1 MGDLIKFFIFMAIV
15 ILIIIIGNKILPEPE
30 KEILKKYQNDIKV
43 NGINIHLSDEEIE
56 EIERKKEEERKQKFI
71 SAKEN
76 LTNNILS
83 DLKNTEDLIRKKVL
97 EALLKRKVENIDDYV
112 KLDYLYND
120 GKLRSNEEVDYM
132 ERYFKYQK
140 ERENYSEECKKVNL
154 FAYLLPFVFVFI
166 ITCVAVNDIVMGPVV
181 GLLFGLI
188 AALIGTSVGH
198 SINIDNAE
206 EYGIN
211 KNDPRVVKEINKRR
225 AAIAAII
232 GVTITTAHHT
242 KNAVKDVI
250 NVDSWKEMK

>member
-30 KEILKKYQNDIKV
+30 KEILKKYQNDIKI

-120 GKLRSNEEVDYM
+120 GKLRSTEEVDYM
-132 ERYFKYQK
+132 ERYFKF
-140 ERENYSEECKKVNL
+140 RE
-154 FAYLLPFVFVFI
+154 
-166 ITCVAVNDIVMGPVV
+166 
-181 GLLFGLI
+181 
-188 AALIGTSVGH
+188 AA
-198 SINIDNAE
+198 
-206 EYGIN
+206 
-211 KNDPRVVKEINKRR
+211 
-225 AAIAAII
+225 
-232 GVTITTAHHT
+232 
-242 KNAVKDVI
+242 
-250 NVDSWKEMK
+250 